1 MSMSERQDIIEQFN
15 DDDNSMILVET
26 TRILGAGL
34 TCTRSFR
41 CILLEPDYKQS
52 IEDQAFAR
60 VWRMRQANAAAFAY
74 RLYTENLEMDS
85 LFMNKQIMRSAFVKG
100 AFAFREQRAK
110 VHEEQMIEI

>member
-1 MSMSERQDIIEQFN
+1 MSMSERQEIVGQFN
-15 DDDNSMILVET
+15 DDDDPMILVGT

-60 VWRMRQANAAAFAY
+60 VWRMGQANAAAFAY

-85 LFMNKQIMRSAFVKG
+85 LSMNRQVMRSAFVEG
-100 AFAFREQRAK
+100 AFAFREQRAR
-110 VHEEQMIEI
+110 VHEEQVIEI